1 MLHSAVAPIGPTDM
15 NDSAAMTFKTKL
27 QNGRIPL
34 PSRLRT
40 LAGVSDGDPV
50 NVTLIEGR
58 FVVTPARRSTAAKP
72 SSRTQRKAVLS
83 RLRADTPASLKA
95 MWADSLRHG
104 TDKMTMRQ
112 IDALIAEVRAEQAS
126 KHRSKQPVK

>member
-1 MLHSAVAPIGPTDM
+1 MDM

-50 NVTLIEGR
+50 SVTLIQGR
-58 FVVTPARRSTAAKP
+58 FVVTPARRNASAKP
-72 SSRTQRKAVLS
+72 PSRQQRKTVLS
-83 RLRADTPASLKA
+83 RLRAEAPD
-95 MWADSLRHG
+95 
-104 TDKMTMRQ
+104 
-112 IDALIAEVRAEQAS
+112 
-126 KHRSKQPVK
+126 RSKPCGQIPAVTVPTR